1 MKTYESKITLFPSQH
16 LVEKSKK
23 KMIDVKTNS
32 FLNGSVKKRG
42 VIFTSWGCN
51 LSNIDNQCNYHN
63 KNTRLLVQVFRNVS
77 LPLHY

>member
-42 VIFTSWGCN
+42 VIFTS
-51 LSNIDNQCNYHN
+51 
-63 KNTRLLVQVFRNVS
+63 
-77 LPLHY
+77 